1 MKTRL
6 CALASVSLIAV
17 STSAFAQASRPAP
30 APVAAPAEESTLGE
44 IVVTAR
50 RRSESLQEVPQVVNV
65 VSTDT
70 LQKLN
75 IQRFQDISA
84 VVPGL
89 TLTATT
95 NGYQTG
101 ASMRGVSFD
110 VVAGGGP
117 TVAFYLN
124 DVPVE
129 SNFLFQ
135 SLFDVGQIEV
145 LRGPQGTTRGI
156 AAPSGA
162 ITVTTHKPNVS
173 EFGGYIDATATD
185 QHGRNVQGAVNVPII
200 KDVLGVR
207 IAALHDEND
216 GDGVRSLNNSTRP
229 SQKTDAFRSSL
240 SFEPN
245 DLFNANVT
253 YQHLDRKLN
262 TFTQVSGPG
271 DGYNGPAIT
280 PQDRLSVQDGVN
292 EVAQH
297 QDYVVAQL
305 DSRIAGQHLSYIG
318 SYLFQKIE
326 AHSPQDIGNQ
336 IPGVELYQNLRSST
350 PTVTHEIRLASDPA
364 PGHFLDYVAGVFYQR
379 GSATNVVSQPGA
391 ILPFAF
397 GSTPPNGA
405 TFNPAGV
412 ININP
417 NIEGTTTQLSE
428 YASLTAHLGPN
439 TELSVGGRHI
449 DVKNHDTLLV
459 KLGSII
465 LLNQPDASK
474 EHHNIY
480 NVSLSHHFSRDLLVY
495 ANTGSSFRMPSNQ
508 LAGVNNVELDPDV
521 LALQFPPPETSK
533 SYEIGAKSTFLDGRA
548 RLNVALYHQT
558 YKNLIYPGQPVPYV
572 SDNGI
577 SSVVAQN
584 AFTAFGDAVVDGF
597 DIDGAFQ
604 ITPDWNVSAS
614 ASYSDG
620 HFKNATIPCSDPS
633 LQTLEQ
639 FQAAGKAIA
648 LCNSNGAVTKNPYWS
663 ATITSEYVHPITDSM
678 NGFLRGLLTINPENN
693 RQSQGLVVPS
703 YSLANFYAGV
713 RSADGAWELS
723 LFAKNAFATKET
735 TSRDFA
741 AQDLQG
747 LSTQFGS
754 SGYFVTAIT
763 PRREVGVNVHYA
775 FGAR

>member
-50 RRSESLQEVPQVVNV
+50 RKSESLQEVPQVVDV

-89 TLTATT
+89 TLTSTT

-110 VVAGGGP
+110 VVSGGGP

-162 ITVTTHKPNVS
+162 IPVTTHKPNVS
-173 EFGGYIDATATD
+173 EYGGYIDATATD
-185 QHGRNVQGAVNVPII
+185 QHGRNIQGAVNVPII

-229 SQKTDAFRSSL
+229 SQKTNTVRASV

-245 DLFNANVT
+245 DLFNANLS
-253 YQHLDRKLN
+253 YQHLDHGMN

-280 PQDRLSVQDGVN
+280 PQDRVSVQDGIN

-305 DSRIAGQHLSYIG
+305 DSRFAGQHLSYIG
-318 SYLFQKIE
+318 SYLLQKIS
-326 AHSPQDIGNQ
+326 AHSPQDIGDQ
-336 IPGVELYQNLRSST
+336 IPGVELYLDLRSRS
-350 PTVTHEIRLASDPA
+350 PTVTHEIRLASDAA
-364 PGHFLDYVAGVFYQR
+364 PGKFLDYVAGVFYSR
-379 GSATNVVSQPGA
+379 GGTVNHVSQLGA
-391 ILPFAF
+391 IFPSAF
-397 GSTPPNGA
+397 GTLPPNAA
-405 TFNPAGV
+405 TFDPAAV
-412 ININP
+412 LFINP
-417 NIEGTTTQLSE
+417 ETEGTTTQLSE
-428 YASLTAHLGPN
+428 YASLTAHFGPD
-439 TELSVGGRHI
+439 TELSVGGQI
-449 DVKNHDTLLV
+449 
-459 KLGSII
+459 
-465 LLNQPDASK
+465 
-474 EHHNIY
+474 
-480 NVSLSHHFSRDLLVY
+480 
-495 ANTGSSFRMPSNQ
+495 
-508 LAGVNNVELDPDV
+508 
-521 LALQFPPPETSK
+521 
-533 SYEIGAKSTFLDGRA
+533 GRA
-548 RLNVALYHQT
+548 SCRERVS
-558 YKNLIYPGQPVPYV
+558 PYV
-572 SDNGI
+572 
-577 SSVVAQN
+577 
-584 AFTAFGDAVVDGF
+584 
-597 DIDGAFQ
+597 
-604 ITPDWNVSAS
+604 
-614 ASYSDG
+614 
-620 HFKNATIPCSDPS
+620 
-633 LQTLEQ
+633 
-639 FQAAGKAIA
+639 
-648 LCNSNGAVTKNPYWS
+648 
-663 ATITSEYVHPITDSM
+663 
-678 NGFLRGLLTINPENN
+678 
-693 RQSQGLVVPS
+693 
-703 YSLANFYAGV
+703 
-713 RSADGAWELS
+713 
-723 LFAKNAFATKET
+723 
-735 TSRDFA
+735 
-741 AQDLQG
+741 
-747 LSTQFGS
+747 
-754 SGYFVTAIT
+754 
-763 PRREVGVNVHYA
+763 
-775 FGAR
+775 